1 MINLNHSLILY
12 FEKLILFFSKI
23 LSLFKKKTCIR
34 ILVYHDIEDK
44 NFILLFN
51 QLKYLRKNW
60 NFITPTEFENHLN
73 NKRKLNG
80 KNLLI
85 TFDDGFKSNYFVAK
99 KILNKLNIK
108 GIFFVPSD
116 FVQIKSKKKALNFAK
131 QNILDNFSENK
142 ENNIYNISINNM
154 KSLIKS
160 GHTIGCHTK
169 THLNL
174 GLLNNKKKLKDEIL
188 ESANR
193 LKKLLRI
200 DIKHFAFTYGNF
212 SSMSENS
219 LKLAFLRY
227 DFVYSCMRGNNFYNN
242 KKSIIKRD
250 TIYLEKGNNLI
261 DIFLSGFIDLKYF
274 NQVREINKIIH
285 KF

>member
-85 TFDDGFKSNYFVAK
+85 TVDDGFKSNYFVAK

-116 FVQIKSKKKALNFAK
+116 FVQIKSKKK
-131 QNILDNFSENK
+131 
-142 ENNIYNISINNM
+142 
-154 KSLIKS
+154 
-160 GHTIGCHTK
+160 H
-169 THLNL
+169 
-174 GLLNNKKKLKDEIL
+174 
-188 ESANR
+188 
-193 LKKLLRI
+193 
-200 DIKHFAFTYGNF
+200 
-212 SSMSENS
+212 
-219 LKLAFLRY
+219 
-227 DFVYSCMRGNNFYNN
+227 
-242 KKSIIKRD
+242 
-250 TIYLEKGNNLI
+250 
-261 DIFLSGFIDLKYF
+261 
-274 NQVREINKIIH
+274 
-285 KF
+285 

>member
-1 MINLNHSLILY
+1 MINLNHSSILY

-23 LSLFKKKTCIR
+23 LSLFKKKSCIR

-44 NFILLFN
+44 NFILLYN

-60 NFITPTEFENHLN
+60 NFITPIEFENHLN
-73 NKRKLNG
+73 NKRKLGGN
-80 KNLLI
+80 NLLI

-99 KILNKLNIK
+99 KILDKLNIK

-142 ENNIYNISINNM
+142 EDKIYNISIKNM

-169 THLNL
+169 THQNL

-193 LKKLLRI
+193 LKKLLKI

-212 SSMSENS
+212 NSMNKNS

-227 DFVYSCMRGNNFYNN
+227 DFVYSCMRGNNFYND

-250 TIYLEKGNNLI
+250 TIYLKKGNNLI
-261 DIFLSGFIDLKYF
+261 DIFLSGFIDLKYY

-285 KF
+285 KI